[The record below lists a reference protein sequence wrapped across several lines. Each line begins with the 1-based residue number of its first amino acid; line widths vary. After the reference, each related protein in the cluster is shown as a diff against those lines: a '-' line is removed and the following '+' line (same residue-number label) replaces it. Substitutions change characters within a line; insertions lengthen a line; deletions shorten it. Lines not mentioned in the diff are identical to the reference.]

1 MKPLSEIQEILRKH
15 SAELRERYG
24 IASLSVFGS
33 VVRGEARENS
43 DVDILA
49 VFERPIGML
58 ALCSAE
64 NYLISLL
71 GVEVDLIP
79 REDVRPELMER
90 VYAEAVPI

>member
-1 MKPLSEIQEILRKH
+1 MKSLIEIKTILCAHSDELRK
-15 SAELRERYG
+15 RYG
-24 IASLSVFGS
+24 ITSLAVFGS

-71 GVEVDLIP
+71 GGEVDLVP
-79 REDVRPELMER
+79 REDVRAELR
-90 VYAEAVPI
+90 DRIYAEAVAV

>member
-1 MKPLSEIQEILRKH
+1 MKPLLEIQDILRKH
-15 SAELRERYG
+15 FAELRERYG

-33 VVRGEARENS
+33 VVRGEAKENS
-43 DVDILA
+43 DIDILA

-79 REDVRPELMER
+79 REDVRPELKER

>member
-1 MKPLSEIQEILRKH
+1 MKTLAEIQETLRKH

-24 IASLSVFGS
+24 ITSLSVFGS

-43 DVDILA
+43 DIDILA

-79 REDVRPELMER
+79 REDVRPELRER
-90 VYAEAVPI
+90 VYAEAVLV